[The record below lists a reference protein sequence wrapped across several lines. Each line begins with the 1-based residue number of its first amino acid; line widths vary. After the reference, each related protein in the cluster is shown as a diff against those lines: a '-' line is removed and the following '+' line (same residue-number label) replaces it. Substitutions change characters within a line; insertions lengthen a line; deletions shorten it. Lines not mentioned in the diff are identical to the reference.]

1 MCVKTTDIIPIQ
13 TDDSWVGHEHVVQKL
28 EPSHAEPSGE
38 HTSNWIDGVNEMT
51 IQLLENYFLT
61 HIVKIELE
69 VFSTRMKYWIRSQ
82 ES

>member
-1 MCVKTTDIIPIQ
+1 MPIQ
-13 TDDSWVGHEHVVQKL
+13 TNGLWVDHELVVQKL
-28 EPSHAEPSGE
+28 EPSHAEPSSE

-61 HIVKIELE
+61 HIVKIELG
-69 VFSTRMKYWIRSQ
+69 VFSMHMKYWIRSQ